1 LTVGIAVQAQTAV
14 GKGGRPDRRL
24 HGRLSLT
31 TDVRKWR
38 FGLPLYESSQFL
50 SYQKYIDYPENIVI
64 YYLKEEL
71 IRTLDR
77 PDPPYNEDDRPVVRP
92 MVFRTNTGC
101 QDEYYITPTH
111 VMRRRRTLH

>member
-1 LTVGIAVQAQTAV
+1 MAV
-14 GKGGRPDRRL
+14 RSPPL
-24 HGRLSLT
+24 
-31 TDVRKWR
+31 RK
-38 FGLPLYESSQFL
+38 LAISVYK
-50 SYQKYIDYPENIVI
+50 KYIDYLENVVV

-101 QDEYYITPTH
+101 QDEYYITPAH
-111 VMRRRRTLH
+111 VTIPTSTPSRALPGVPALRRIYVL